1 MSIDRVRLDPY
12 PLIQFTFRATL
23 PKIWVM
29 GVPVATS
36 PSARID
42 TTGAESYDSS
52 IRVLIVDDDPDDL
65 LITRALLEATAMHV
79 TCDTANTFDDAIAI
93 IAKEVYDAYLV
104 DYRLGPRSG
113 LDLIRE
119 TANTASGPMVLLT
132 GISGE
137 TVDDQALAVGAADY
151 LSKGEL
157 TPHAL
162 QRSLRY
168 SIEMWK
174 ARRIAEEG
182 FRRYRSLYDGVPAGL
197 FRALPDGTIDEINAT
212 AAEMLGYA
220 NPVELISLHM
230 KEVLAHP
237 NGPTSV
243 DEALHG
249 EVEVELRKRDGGTC
263 WVSLSMQERRDESGA
278 LLHYEGAAVEITRR
292 RQAESAVSFRGE
304 LLDQVPSAVIVTDM
318 EGICTF
324 WNKYAETMYGWSTS
338 EAIGKPIYELT
349 VMEEDDTV
357 AKQIMEAIAEEG
369 RWEGEFKVRRRDDT
383 VFPALV
389 SNSLLHGPDGEPI
402 GVVGVS
408 LDLTQTREA
417 EAELRHYQELVTAAY
432 DASPVGKVIV
442 SVPDAI
448 IVSANTAMSEFL
460 GYEPGELQ
468 GMPSS
473 ELTHPGDLEVSKE
486 EFERLTAGEIDSYT
500 IDKRYLRSDGEVVWG
515 RLQGRLMPRETG
527 TPVHA
532 LGQVI
537 DISEAKRAEDQLVF
551 QASLLDQVR
560 TPVVVM
566 DRRGAITYLNPQ
578 AEAAYGYTAD
588 EVIGQQ
594 LLNLVAPDIDR
605 SLKRQILSALSD
617 SGLWEGEVTI
627 TRKDGVTFP
636 VWASGATVADTE
648 GHPAGVVGVVLDLS
662 EVKRAEA
669 QTRTQEALNKSLLDS
684 VGVPIAVLMPNGNLL
699 ACNPSW
705 NDHVSPPD
713 RPPDTGHLASC
724 VPHDLP
730 SDVIDAVIE
739 GVDSVL
745 QRRRERFTLEYSHE
759 RDGDQRWWQ
768 VVAMPSG
775 TEGVIVSHWDVTDER
790 FAKFALEENIRAKDD
805 FIASISHELRTPL
818 SVVVGLAEMLRSES
832 LPDVEIS
839 EFHDLIADQAQEMA
853 LIVEDLLVAGRLE
866 TETLTIRPSVFDVAV
881 EVNAVIRPW
890 QSSHDMDL
898 TINVQPGMI
907 TAHAD
912 MLRFRQIL
920 RNLVSNAIRYGG
932 PPVTI
937 DATREPEQVVIEV
950 TDHGDGVPS
959 EAVDQM
965 FEPYSH
971 FASPKGQPSS
981 VGLGL
986 HVARRLA
993 QLMGGDLTYRHED
1006 GTTTFT
1012 LALPFINLK

>member
-1 MSIDRVRLDPY
+1 
-12 PLIQFTFRATL
+12 
-23 PKIWVM
+23 M
-29 GVPVATS
+29 GVPIATS
-36 PSARID
+36 PSGRID

-65 LITRALLEATAMHV
+65 LITRALLQETALHV
-79 TCDTANTFDDAIAI
+79 TCDTASTFDDAIAI
-93 IAKEVYDAYLV
+93 IARQEHDAYLV

-119 TANTASGPMVLLT
+119 TANTASGPSVLLT
-132 GISGE
+132 GLGGE
-137 TVDDQALAVGAADY
+137 TVDDQALAAGAADY
-151 LSKGEL
+151 LPKGGL
-157 TPHAL
+157 TSHAL

-212 AAEMLGYA
+212 TAEMLGYA
-220 NPVELISLHM
+220 DPADLAGVHV
-230 KEVLAHP
+230 KEILADS
-237 NGPTSV
+237 NGPISIG
-243 DEALHG
+243 EALHG
-249 EVEVELRKRDGGTC
+249 EIEVELRKRDGGTC
-263 WVSLSMQERRDESGA
+263 WVSLNMQERRDGSGT
-278 LLHYEGAAVEITRR
+278 LLHYEGAAAEITRR

-318 EGICTF
+318 EGTCTF
-324 WNKYAETMYGWSTS
+324 WNKYAETMYGWSAS

-349 VMEEDDTV
+349 VMVEDDTV
-357 AKQIMEAIAEEG
+357 AQEIMEGISREG
-369 RWEGEFKVRRRDDT
+369 HWEGEFKVRRRDQT

-389 SNSLLHGPDGEPI
+389 SNSLLHGPNGEPT

-417 EAELRHYQELVTAAY
+417 EAELLHYQELVTAAY
-432 DASPVGKVIV
+432 DASAIGKAIV

-448 IVSANTAMSEFL
+448 VVSANTAMSEFL
-460 GYEPGELQ
+460 GYEPGKLQ
-468 GMPSS
+468 GMQVL
-473 ELTHPGDLEVSKE
+473 EFTHPGDTQATMEH
-486 EFERLTAGEIDSYT
+486 FERLIAGEIDSYT

-515 RLQGRLMPRETG
+515 RLLGRLMPQRAG
-527 TPVHA
+527 GPAYV

-537 DISEAKRAEDQLVF
+537 DISEARRAEDQLVF

-566 DRRGAITYLNPQ
+566 DGRGAITYLNPQ
-578 AEAAYGYTAD
+578 AEAAYGYSAD
-588 EVIGQQ
+588 EAIGRT
-594 LLNLVAPDIDR
+594 LLDLAVPDIDR
-605 SLKRQILSALSD
+605 SLKHQILSSIYH
-617 SGLWEGEVTI
+617 SGLWEGELTI

-636 VWASGATVADTE
+636 VWASGAAVADKE

-662 EVKRAEA
+662 EVKRAQAE
-669 QTRTQEALNKSLLDS
+669 TRTQEALNQSLLES
-684 VGVPIAVLMPNGNLL
+684 VGVPIAVLSPDGAVL
-699 ACNPSW
+699 AYNPSW
-705 NDHVSPPD
+705 EDHVSPPD
-713 RPPDTGHLASC
+713 RPTDTGHLASC

-745 QRRRERFTLEYSHE
+745 QRRSERFTLEYSHE
-759 RDGDQRWWQ
+759 RDRDQRWWQ
-768 VVAMPSG
+768 VVAMPAG

-790 FAKFALEENIRAKDD
+790 FARSSLEETIRAKDE

-818 SVVVGLAEMLRSES
+818 SVVVGLAEMLRTEM
-832 LPDVEIS
+832 LPDVEIG
-839 EFHDLIADQAQEMA
+839 EFNDLIADQAQEMA
-853 LIVEDLLVAGRLE
+853 LIVEDLLVAARLE
-866 TETLTIRPSVFDVAV
+866 TQTLTIRPSVFDVAV
-881 EVNAVIRPW
+881 EVNTVLRPW
-890 QSSHDMDL
+890 QSNHDMDL
-898 TINVQPGMI
+898 IVNIQPGMI
-907 TAHAD
+907 TANAD

-937 DATREPEQVVIEV
+937 DATRQLEQVLIEV
-950 TDHGDGVPS
+950 TDHGDGVPA
-959 EAVDQM
+959 EAVHEM

-971 FASPKGQPSS
+971 FASSEGQPSS

-1006 GTTTFT
+1006 GTTTFA
-1012 LALPFINLK
+1012 LALPFVSA